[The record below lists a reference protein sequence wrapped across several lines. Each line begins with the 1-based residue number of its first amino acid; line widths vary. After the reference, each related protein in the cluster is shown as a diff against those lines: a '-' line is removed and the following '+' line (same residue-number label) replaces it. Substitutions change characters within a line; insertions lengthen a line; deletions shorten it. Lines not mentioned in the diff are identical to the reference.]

1 MNGASETNRSASAIA
16 SESGC
21 EYTAMKLERV
31 LARVNISTAVV
42 HIWTTSYPSPVSA
55 PESAARA
62 SPPTERVVRIL
73 DFLAG
78 HPAQRF
84 GLSDLARRLGLSKP
98 TCLGIVTSLT
108 DAGYLV
114 RDAGDKTY
122 RLGPSLITLGH
133 KAQESM
139 RVSPAARDALRRLS
153 GRFAVTAALSG
164 VVDDRITLLDL
175 VAPTG
180 ARPGVEVGQ
189 SYPFAPPVGLMFV
202 LWDDEAE
209 RDWLAKEPTI
219 AFRTDTDRLN
229 RVIAACRADG
239 YLVERLTPGGR
250 RLYSLMA
257 GMSSNLPDELRALLG
272 ELVSDIGERVYLRD
286 ENVRTRARH
295 DISVISAPVY
305 DHYQRQ
311 VMVASMHIGKSLTDN
326 EITERARAVVATA
339 DAVTK
344 QLGGVKAVRR

>member
-1 MNGASETNRSASAIA
+1 M
-16 SESGC
+16 
-21 EYTAMKLERV
+21 
-31 LARVNISTAVV
+31 
-42 HIWTTSYPSPVSA
+42 SA
-55 PESAARA
+55 PHPAPPGRS
-62 SPPTERVVRIL
+62 SPPTDRVVGIL

-78 HPAQRF
+78 RPDERF
-84 GLSDLARRLGLSKP
+84 GVSELARRVGVTKP

-108 DAGYLV
+108 EAGYLV
-114 RDAGDKTY
+114 RDPADKTY

-139 RVSPAARDALRRLS
+139 RVSPAAREQLRRLS
-153 GRFAVTAALSG
+153 SRFDATAALSA

-209 RDWLAKEPTI
+209 RNWLAMAPTI
-219 AFRTDTDRLN
+219 PLRTDMERLD
-229 RVIAACRADG
+229 RVIASCRADG

-257 GMSSNLPDELRALLG
+257 GMPTNLPDELRALLG

-286 ENVRTRARH
+286 GSPTRRRH
-295 DISVISAPVY
+295 DISVVSAPVF
-305 DHYQRQ
+305 DHYKRQ
-311 VMVASMHIGKSLTDN
+311 VMVASMHIGKPLTDN
-326 EITERARAVVATA
+326 EISERARAVVETA
-339 DAVTK
+339 DAVTA
-344 QLGGVKAVRR
+344 QLGGAKRSF